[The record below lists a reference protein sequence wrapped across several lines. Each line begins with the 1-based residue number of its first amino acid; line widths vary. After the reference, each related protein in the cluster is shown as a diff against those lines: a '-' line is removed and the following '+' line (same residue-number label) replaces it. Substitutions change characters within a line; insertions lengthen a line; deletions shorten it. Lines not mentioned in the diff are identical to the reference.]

1 MSKCVISYGLLLQTM
16 YEAATVED
24 IYHLYN
30 CFKFDDN
37 SIFTCIGISGEWET
51 VRRSRLRV

>member
-1 MSKCVISYGLLLQTM
+1 M

-51 VRRSRLRV
+51 LDSEKEQV

>member
-1 MSKCVISYGLLLQTM
+1 M

>member
-1 MSKCVISYGLLLQTM
+1 MSKCVISHGLLLQTM